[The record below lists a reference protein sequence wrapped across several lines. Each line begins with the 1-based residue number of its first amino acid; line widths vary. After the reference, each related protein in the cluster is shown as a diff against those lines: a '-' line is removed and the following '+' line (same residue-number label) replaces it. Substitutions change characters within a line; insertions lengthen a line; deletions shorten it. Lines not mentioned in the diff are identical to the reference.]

1 MLPKIQASDL
11 VIRTGMEDH
20 DIMVENEETSQE
32 EAEVWEE
39 NDDLIQLLQV
49 PMERFMTTV
58 KEGIE
63 KRERM
68 TEVKLIEE
76 IKQGPT

>member
-20 DIMVENEETSQE
+20 DIMLENEETSQE